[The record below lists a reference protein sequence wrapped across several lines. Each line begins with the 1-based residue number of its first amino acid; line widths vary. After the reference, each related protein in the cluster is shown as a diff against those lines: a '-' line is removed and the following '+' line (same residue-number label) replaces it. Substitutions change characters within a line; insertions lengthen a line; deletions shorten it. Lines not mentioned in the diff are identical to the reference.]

1 MKKIVLVVAMGF
13 ITYGTFAQSAK
24 VTSAYKYFSDY
35 NREKDP
41 EYLTKAKEAID
52 LAAEHPD
59 TKESAKTHVY
69 KGQIYMAIF
78 EKALRDNTDKASDP
92 DVKKKEVIGYQT
104 TPTDNLSIAYEA
116 YKKAKSLDA
125 KGIYTAETTNGI
137 NRALVFATN
146 KGIYDYNAKN
156 YASALTSFELAYGIS
171 DSKDDDLLNN
181 CALTAELS
189 QNYDK
194 AKAYYQKLIDN
205 KKADGGKYSSL
216 ADVYFMAKD
225 TAGGLDIIKKGR
237 AAFPNDIGLL
247 ITETNFYLKNNQN
260 KEAIDNLNV
269 AVKAEPTNAN
279 LFLVR
284 GNMYDNLANPKDKDG
299 KDLDKPK
306 DYQDLFKKAEEDYKK
321 AIELKPDYF
330 DALYNLGALYN
341 NNGVHIAKLADKITD
356 NAKYQA
362 ENAKATEEFN
372 KAVPVL
378 EKAHEINPKDKNT
391 MYALKQIYMRTQQ
404 MDKLKAINEKLK
416 NNQ

>member
-1 MKKIVLVVAMGF
+1 MKKIILIAAMGF
-13 ITYGTFAQSAK
+13 VTYGTFAQSAK
-24 VTSAYKYFSDY
+24 VTSAYKYLGDY
-35 NREKDP
+35 NRDKAPD
-41 EYLTKAKEAID
+41 YLAKAKEAID

-69 KGQIYMAIF
+69 RGQIYMALF
-78 EKALRDNTDKASDP
+78 EKALRDNTEKSSEP
-92 DVKKKEVIGYQT
+92 DIKKKEVIGYQT
-104 TPTDNLSIAYEA
+104 TPTNDLAVAYESF
-116 YKKAKSLDA
+116 KKAKSVDA
-125 KGIYTAETTNGI
+125 KGVYASETTNGI

-146 KGIYDYNAKN
+146 KGIHDYNAKN

-205 KKADGGKYSSL
+205 KKADGAKYSSL
-216 ADVYFMAKD
+216 ANVYFMTKD
-225 TAGGLDIIKKGR
+225 TVGGLEMIKKGR

-260 KEAIDNLNV
+260 KEAIENLNV

-299 KDLDKPK
+299 KDLEKPK
-306 DYQDLFKKAEEDYKK
+306 DYPDLFKKAEEDYKK
-321 AIELKPDYF
+321 AIELKADYF

-341 NNGVHIAKLADKITD
+341 NNGVYIAKLADKITD

-404 MDKLKAINEKLK
+404 MEKLKAINEKIK
-416 NNQ
+416 NN